1 MNICG
6 ITKIHTNT
14 MGIQDLQAFLEAQVP
29 GACLQ
34 VDILK
39 IARMMANH
47 QQQRRGQGRGNPPGV
62 PPNCPK
68 VPPTNKL
75 CLVVDGECCLDRLY
89 GGYFSDWACGGQWNR
104 MVQFLA
110 VLIQTIQTSHVELA
124 VFFNG
129 SLEPQRMNE
138 WIAAQQAVRRN
149 VNQVLKH
156 INTKGT
162 PPPKIWWVP
171 PVCLR
176 TCLRMALRHLS
187 VSVVCSMDDHHQEV
201 IAYCRENHFHGVM
214 AEDAEYA
221 VFDPP
226 RYFSSEQIKLTY
238 KGCLET
244 KEYMLA
250 ELAKGLE
257 LSSNR
262 FSILAA
268 LLGNYLL
275 SEDELADFYKTLC
288 PDKPGK
294 IPPEILLK
302 NVATFVS
309 GLPSIDN
316 LDAIATKVFGS
327 ATDKRVAKFKQIVQY
342 YQNGT
347 QEGFLRYKPSSS
359 ARRQDAIHQMPV
371 KGPQTNVKVKPT
383 SELDTSRFASETV
396 ESEQESL
403 AAYKEATSGAGQDAP
418 QIVVDGPK
426 ANAEA
431 PANGTEAAKNHVG
444 EEEEDGKTAASESG
458 SARTNSQSAVNGSQ
472 SALLLSSSSSSSS
485 SNAASPCRLTPD
497 VNVWNAQSGTGKADN
512 AIEAVIPGPSLPAIP
527 PEVMRTASERHQK
540 GLMSP
545 YIYQILTQGEIKLP
559 IVMED
564 EQHKELPSIHL
575 FYRPVRQMIYAILFN
590 LHHYSFLASKNKEK
604 GDGEKVEVP
613 EVSIKE
619 WVWSKANEYQRPD
632 IVKAEPVG
640 WGVPT
645 IQRLWF
651 GSAIDDKRR
660 RLRAFL
666 TCMRSD
672 TPLMLNPAF
681 VPQHLLVIACVLRYI
696 MSFPDKRVLRK
707 PELDV
712 FIVQAFS
719 PELMNANYLQEL
731 QLPLVTSRGVQLA
744 ALLMQGVEVALMAN
758 DACGAPIPWLM
769 CCPWLFFDGK
779 LFHHKLA
786 RAASVKNLLELCDHR
801 IDQVMKVERMRK
813 AILED
818 LTPQFARPP
827 LPPMP
832 AGLRMSALPAN
843 ALPPGATLGGGV
855 GHPHPPHHNG
865 GVVGSGRGL
874 VGRRSVLARGGQLE
888 IAGVVVGSWGPNF
901 GSAGGGGN
909 ANPGGGGTNV
919 GTGIGH
925 HRGAGHPRPLSVPP
939 QVTSVGGLN
948 KNFRAPAGYPV
959 GVGLRSTPPFARGG
973 KATRGRRPQVVFSQ
987 YHKVLG
993 KRRGGAAPKKFASR
1007 SDGGV
1012 TTNAEQTVM
1021 TNNTGSVESG
1031 KPGMNPSAA
1040 GDGGNTMVS
1049 HDSVS
1054 PGNTQR
1060 EGVPEGGAEDAADK
1074 RQMAHIGQFEDAEH
1088 QCHSSLSKVPGVS
1101 QVAVTPAAGAGG
1113 DTVCQ
1118 NDMAAVPPPSVK
1130 SP

>member
-1 MNICG
+1 
-6 ITKIHTNT
+6 
-14 MGIQDLQAFLEAQVP
+14 MGIQDLQVFLETQVP
-29 GACLQ
+29 GACVQ

-39 IARMMANH
+39 IARSIASH

-62 PPNCPK
+62 PPNGPK
-68 VPPTNKL
+68 IPPSPSKL

-110 VLIQTIQTSHVELA
+110 VLIQTIQTSNVELA

-201 IAYCRENHFHGVM
+201 IAYCRENHFHGLM

-244 KEYMLA
+244 KEYLLC
-250 ELAKGLE
+250 ELSKGLE

-262 FSILAA
+262 FCILAA
-268 LLGNYLL
+268 LLGNYMLTEEEL
-275 SEDELADFYKTLC
+275 SDFYRTLC
-288 PDKPGK
+288 PDKPTGK
-294 IPPEILLK
+294 IPAEILVK

-309 GLPSIDN
+309 SLPSIDN
-316 LDAIATKVFGS
+316 LDVVATKVFGS
-327 ATDKRVAKFKQIVQY
+327 ATDKRVAKFKQSVQY

-347 QEGFLRYKPSSS
+347 QEGFLRYKPTSTPG
-359 ARRQDAIHQMPV
+359 RRQDVIHSIPN
-371 KGPQTNVKVKPT
+371 KGPQIGVKVKPPADV
-383 SELDTSRFASETV
+383 DTSRFASETM

-403 AAYKEATSGAGQDAP
+403 AAYKEATAGAVTP
-418 QIVVDGPK
+418 QIVIDGPK
-426 ANAEA
+426 GQTNPEVA
-431 PANGTEAAKNHVG
+431 ANGTEATKNHVG
-444 EEEEDGKTAASESG
+444 GEDEEGKFPAQDASAAKPNPS
-458 SARTNSQSAVNGSQ
+458 SAVNGNQ
-472 SALLLSSSSSSSS
+472 SSLLLSSSSSSSS
-485 SNAASPCRLTPD
+485 SNAASPSRLTPD
-497 VNVWNAQSGTGKADN
+497 VSVWNAQGGSSKSDPATVVA
-512 AIEAVIPGPSLPAIP
+512 ATPSPTLPAIP

-545 YIYQILTQGEIKLP
+545 YIYQILTRGEIKLP
-559 IVMED
+559 VVMED
-564 EQHKELPSIHL
+564 ENHKELPSIHL

-590 LHHYSFLASKNKEK
+590 LHHYTFLATKNKEK
-604 GDGEKVEVP
+604 GDSEKLEIP
-613 EVSIKE
+613 EVSVKE
-619 WVWSKANEYQRPD
+619 WVWSKSNEFQRPD
-632 IVKAEPVG
+632 VVKAEQVG

-672 TPLMLNPAF
+672 TPLMLNPAY

-712 FIVQAFS
+712 FIAQAFS
-719 PELMNANYLQEL
+719 PELMNAHYLQEL

-744 ALLMQGVEVALMAN
+744 SLLMQGVEVALMAN

-818 LTPQFARPP
+818 ITPQFARPP

-832 AGLRMSALPAN
+832 AGLRMTGLPGN
-843 ALPPGATLGGGV
+843 ALPGSSQMTGGV
-855 GHPHPPHHNG
+855 GHHHHPPHHNG

-901 GSAGGGGN
+901 GSGGGGN
-909 ANPGGGGTNV
+909 SNAVGGGGNNM
-919 GTGIGH
+919 GAPIGH
-925 HRGAGHPRPLSVPP
+925 HRGGAGPPRPLAVPP
-939 QVTSVGGLN
+939 QVTSVGGL
-948 KNFRAPAGYPV
+948 KNFRAPAGYPI
-959 GVGLRSTPPFARGG
+959 GVGLRSAPSFQNRGG
-973 KATRGRRPQVVFSQ
+973 KASRGRRPQ
-987 YHKVLG
+987 VLG
-993 KRRGGAAPKKFASR
+993 KRRGGAAPKKFAAR
-1007 SDGGV
+1007 GDGNAVAASEQNAVGNNV
-1012 TTNAEQTVM
+1012 PTTDSPVLVKTGLNAAV
-1021 TNNTGSVESG
+1021 
-1031 KPGMNPSAA
+1031 SAA
-1040 GDGGNTMVS
+1040 VDGNSALGGHESAGNG
-1049 HDSVS
+1049 
-1054 PGNTQR
+1054 PR
-1060 EGVPEGGAEDAADK
+1060 EGAAEVGSGDAADK
-1074 RQMAHIGQFEDAEH
+1074 GQIAHVGQFEDAEH

-1101 QVAVTPAAGAGG
+1101 AALTVSSSAGTSG
-1113 DTVCQ
+1113 DSVCQ
-1118 NDMAAVPPPSVK
+1118 NEMAAVPPPSVVN
-1130 SP
+1130 SLASL

>member
-1 MNICG
+1 
-6 ITKIHTNT
+6 
-14 MGIQDLQAFLEAQVP
+14 MGIQDLQIYLETQVP
-29 GACLQ
+29 GACVQ

-39 IARMMANH
+39 IARSIASH

-62 PPNCPK
+62 PPNGPK
-68 VPPTNKL
+68 VPPSPSKL

-110 VLIQTIQTSHVELA
+110 VLIQTIQTSNVELA

-201 IAYCRENHFHGVM
+201 IAYCRENHFHGLM

-244 KEYMLA
+244 KEYMLS

-257 LSSNR
+257 LSPNR
-262 FSILAA
+262 FCILAA
-268 LLGNYLL
+268 LLGNYMLT
-275 SEDELADFYKTLC
+275 EEELMEFYRTLC
-288 PDKPGK
+288 PDRPQGK
-294 IPPEILLK
+294 IPAEILVK

-309 GLPSIDN
+309 SLPTVDN
-316 LDAIATKVFGS
+316 LDLIATKVFGS
-327 ATDKRVAKFKQIVQY
+327 ATDKRVAKFKQSVQY

-347 QEGFLRYKPSSS
+347 QEGFLRYKPSSTTG
-359 ARRQDAIHQMPV
+359 RRQDPV
-371 KGPQTNVKVKPT
+371 HIIPNKGQQIISKVKPT
-383 SELDTSRFASETV
+383 AEDTSRFASETM

-403 AAYKEATSGAGQDAP
+403 AAYKEATAGAVTP
-418 QIVVDGPK
+418 QIVIDGPK
-426 ANAEA
+426 GQTNPEVA
-431 PANGTEAAKNHVG
+431 ANGTEANKNHVG
-444 EEEEDGKTAASESG
+444 GEEEEGKFSAQDSNAAKPSG
-458 SARTNSQSAVNGSQ
+458 PTSAVNGNQ
-472 SALLLSSSSSSSS
+472 SSLLLSSSSSSSS
-485 SNAASPCRLTPD
+485 SNAASPSRLTPD
-497 VNVWNAQSGTGKADN
+497 VTVWNAQSGSGKGDAGVATAAPHN
-512 AIEAVIPGPSLPAIP
+512 LPAIP

-545 YIYQILTQGEIKLP
+545 YIYQILTRGEIKLP
-559 IVMED
+559 VVMED
-564 EQHKELPSIHL
+564 ENHKELPSIHL

-590 LHHYSFLASKNKEK
+590 LHHYTFLATKNKEK
-604 GDGEKVEVP
+604 GESEKVEIP
-613 EVSIKE
+613 EVSVKE
-619 WVWSKANEYQRPD
+619 WLWSKGNEFQRPD
-632 IVKAEPVG
+632 IVKAEQVG

-672 TPLMLNPAF
+672 TPLMLNPTY

-696 MSFPDKRVLRK
+696 MSFPEKRVLRK

-712 FIVQAFS
+712 FIAQAFS
-719 PELMNANYLQEL
+719 PELMNAHYLQEL
-731 QLPLVTSRGVQLA
+731 QLPLVTGRGVQLA
-744 ALLMQGVEVALMAN
+744 SLLMQGVEVALMAN

-786 RAASVKNLLELCDHR
+786 RAATVKNLLELCDHR

-818 LTPQFARPP
+818 ITPQFARPP
-827 LPPMP
+827 HPPMP
-832 AGLRMSALPAN
+832 AGLRMAGLPAN
-843 ALPPGATLGGGV
+843 SLPAGASMPGGV
-855 GHPHPPHHNG
+855 GHHPPHHNG

-901 GSAGGGGN
+901 GSGGGGN
-909 ANPGGGGTNV
+909 SNAVGGGGNNM
-919 GTGIGH
+919 GAPIGH
-925 HRGAGHPRPLSVPP
+925 HRGGGGPPRPLAVAP
-939 QVTSVGGLN
+939 QVTSVGGL
-948 KNFRAPAGYPV
+948 KNFRAPAGYPI
-959 GVGLRSTPPFARGG
+959 GVGLRSAPFQSRGG
-973 KATRGRRPQVVFSQ
+973 KTARGRRPQ
-987 YHKVLG
+987 VLG
-993 KRRGGAAPKKFASR
+993 KRRGGSAPKKFAARGDGNAVVSN
-1007 SDGGV
+1007 SDQRGV
-1012 TTNAEQTVM
+1012 GSNATAADSPVIVK
-1021 TNNTGSVESG
+1021 TGL
-1031 KPGMNPSAA
+1031 NAA
-1040 GDGGNTMVS
+1040 GPATVDGNSTLGGHESSGNRS
-1049 HDSVS
+1049 
-1054 PGNTQR
+1054 R
-1060 EGVPEGGAEDAADK
+1060 EGVAEVGSVDAAD
-1074 RQMAHIGQFEDAEH
+1074 QGQLAHGGQFEDAEH
-1088 QCHSSLSKVPGVS
+1088 QCHSSLSNVPGVS
-1101 QVAVTPAAGAGG
+1101 ATVTVSPTGASGES
-1113 DTVCQ
+1113 VCQ
-1118 NDMAAVPPPSVK
+1118 NDMAAVPPPSVVN
-1130 SP
+1130 SMASL